1 MSADGRLA
9 VVKRSGPGPG
19 AIRLRH
25 EAEVL
30 RRAAHPGVVEL
41 IDEQSGDEG
50 TTLTTA
56 FVGGGTLREHM
67 GDRCDLRLA
76 ARASAVVAATLA
88 DLHDRGIA
96 HGRVSADHILMG
108 AGGRVVVCG
117 WAEATVA
124 TEPGARAPQ
133 AHADVAALGTLLR
146 ELAEG
151 RTTPEAD
158 ALRRVGDRALAAD
171 PAARPSMRSLV
182 TALRTVVP
190 EGTASD
196 RAAPVTAAGTGPRVL
211 APRPPT
217 RPARHRAR
225 ARPGGAALLAVGAL
239 VGVAV
244 AVVGLAGG
252 GSADPPVD
260 HAAVAGTPAERP
272 PGPSP
277 SLAPASASASASTT
291 LPTGQVWP
299 PGAGDDDAC
308 PPVPAP
314 VAVDVDGDGC
324 EEAVEVAAGVVSTAG
339 GRWQVGAATDVVVVG
354 DWDCDGSATPAV
366 VRPGTG
372 EVWLFPRWAG
382 PGEDVPAELA
392 AVVPEAVS
400 ATTVERPPTAPAT
413 ACDHIEVVDRAGTP
427 TQVSQ

>member
-25 EAEVL
+25 EAEML

-56 FVGGGTLREHM
+56 FVGGGTLREHL

-76 ARASAVVAATLA
+76 ARVSAVVAATLA

-108 AGGRVVVCG
+108 AGGRAVVCG

-124 TEPGARAPQ
+124 TEPGAGAPQ

-151 RTTPEAD
+151 RTTAEAD

-171 PAARPSMRSLV
+171 PAARPSMRSLM
-182 TALRTVVP
+182 TALRTLVP

-196 RAAPVTAAGTGPRVL
+196 RPAPVTAARTGPRVL
-211 APRPPT
+211 APRLAT
-217 RPARHRAR
+217 RPAGHRAR
-225 ARPGGAALLAVGAL
+225 TRPGAAGLLAVGAL

-244 AVVGLAGG
+244 AVVSLAGG

-272 PGPSP
+272 PGPSASP
-277 SLAPASASASASTT
+277 SVAPTSTSTT

-299 PGAGDDDAC
+299 PVAGEDDAC

-324 EEAVEVAAGVVSTAG
+324 EEAVEVAAGLVSTAG
-339 GRWQVGAATDVVVVG
+339 ARWQVGAATDVVVVG

-372 EVWLFPRWAG
+372 VVWLFPRWAG

-413 ACDHIEVVDRAGTP
+413 TCARIEVVDQAGNP
-427 TQVSQ
+427 TMVSQ